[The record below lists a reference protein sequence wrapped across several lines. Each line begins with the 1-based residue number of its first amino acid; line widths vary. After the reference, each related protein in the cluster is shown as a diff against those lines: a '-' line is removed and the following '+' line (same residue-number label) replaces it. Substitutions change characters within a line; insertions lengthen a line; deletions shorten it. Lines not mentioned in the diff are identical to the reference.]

1 MRIWTAR
8 RAGNDVAART
18 QSITASAAHGCRSGS
33 AAGTGLGFSPV
44 RRRPGRQ
51 RALMNVVAY
60 ARVSTAEQSDSGL
73 GMDAQRA
80 RITEEAQR
88 RGWHVT
94 WAVDEGLSGAAANRP
109 GLAAALALLATHQA
123 HALVVAKMDRL
134 ARSVLQASDILETA
148 RKQKWSVI
156 VLDLGMDLSTP
167 HGKAMAQMLAVFAEL
182 EREMI
187 GQRTREAL
195 AAAKARGHRL
205 GRPRL
210 TDDVVVA
217 QAVGLAPSG
226 LSHRAIAAALT
237 AAGTPT
243 TRAAAAWRA
252 SSVRRLLR
260 GHALDAHAAAVLDP
274 DVSIERSA

>member
-1 MRIWTAR
+1 MK
-8 RAGNDVAART
+8 
-18 QSITASAAHGCRSGS
+18 
-33 AAGTGLGFSPV
+33 
-44 RRRPGRQ
+44 
-51 RALMNVVAY
+51 VVAY
-60 ARVSTAEQSDSGL
+60 LRVSTADQADSGL

-80 RITEEAQR
+80 RIREEADR
-88 RGWHVT
+88 KGWQVT
-94 WAVDEGLSGAAANRP
+94 EVMDEALSGAAANRP
-109 GLAAALALLATHQA
+109 GLTAALTLLAGHQA
-123 HALVVAKMDRL
+123 EALVVAKVDRL

-187 GQRTREAL
+187 AARTREAL
-195 AAAKARGHRL
+195 AAAKARGRRL

-210 TDDVVVA
+210 TDDAVVA
-217 QAVGLAPSG
+217 HAVALAASG
-226 LSHRAIAAALT
+226 LSHRAVAAALT

-243 TRAAAAWRA
+243 TRGAAAWHA

-274 DVSIERSA
+274 DVSIDRSA